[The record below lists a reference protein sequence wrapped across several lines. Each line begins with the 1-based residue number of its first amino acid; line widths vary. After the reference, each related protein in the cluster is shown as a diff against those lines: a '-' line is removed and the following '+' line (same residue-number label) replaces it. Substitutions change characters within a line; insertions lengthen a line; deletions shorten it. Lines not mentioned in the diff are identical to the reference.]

1 MKQYPE
7 NIETLRYGTTNGED
21 EMFDIR
27 FWVVAIFGF
36 AIGFGGFYV
45 FLIFE
50 ANVRASYFQSFDTII
65 DKLTTSFVTRM

>member
-1 MKQYPE
+1 
-7 NIETLRYGTTNGED
+7 
-21 EMFDIR
+21 MFDIW

-50 ANVRASYFQSFDTII
+50 ANVRASYFQFFDTII
-65 DKLTTSFVTRM
+65 DKLTTSFVTRI